1 MVSLRRY
8 TMNENSR
15 LLKEAMET
23 ARGLYKSDIID
34 MRRLREYEA
43 LCAPVHKFT
52 GEEVK
57 DLRNRIKVSQPVL
70 AQLINTSAATVRA
83 WEAGQKNPG
92 GPSCKLLDILNRK
105 GIEALL

>member
-1 MVSLRRY
+1 MS
-8 TMNENSR
+8 ESSR

-23 ARGLYKSDIID
+23 AQGLYKSNIID
-34 MRRLREYEA
+34 IRRLREYEA
-43 LCAPVHKFT
+43 SCSPVHKFT

-57 DLRNRIKVSQPVL
+57 ELRSRIKVSQTVL
-70 AQLINTSAATVRA
+70 AQLINTSAATIRA